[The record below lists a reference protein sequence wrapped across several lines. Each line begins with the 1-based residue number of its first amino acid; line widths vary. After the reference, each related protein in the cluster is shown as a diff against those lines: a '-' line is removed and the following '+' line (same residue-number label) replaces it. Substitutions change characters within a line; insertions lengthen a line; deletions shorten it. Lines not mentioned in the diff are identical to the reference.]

1 MCECRCGRFVFEQY
15 IEAKLNMATYKSDEV
30 TLNAPAERVYEK
42 LNNLE
47 GLGDLIKNAPIDQI
61 PEDKRGMLDQIK
73 VTPDTISFPA
83 GPMGALTM
91 RKTKCVAPTLIHL
104 EGEGAPVPMS
114 LNLKLTPMGDSM
126 CGAVVEIDI
135 QIPMM
140 LKPMISGPLTKMT
153 KEFANLLRAIPFN

>member
-1 MCECRCGRFVFEQY
+1 
-15 IEAKLNMATYKSDEV
+15 MATYKSDEV
-30 TLNAPAERVYEK
+30 TLNAPAERVYAK
-42 LNNLE
+42 LSNLE
-47 GLGDLIKNAPIDQI
+47 GLSELLKNAPVDQI

-73 VTPDTISFPA
+73 VTADTISFPA

-91 RKTKCVAPTLIHL
+91 RKARCVEPTLIRL
-104 EGEGAPVPMS
+104 EGEGTPVAMA
-114 LNLKLTPMGDSM
+114 LNLKITPMGDSM
-126 CGAVVEIDI
+126 CGAQVEIDI